1 MNRELETADGNRSQ
15 IPALRSL
22 ARSRVWISQQ
32 CCEPQ
37 NATSYAAWWRDARHW
52 AAALTRRKPER
63 TMHMAITSKGTSP
76 ALLVVAAN
84 LGKHRA
90 GGAHDQQD
98 AAHVLLDGRGCASP
112 TVLMGGLMYK
122 TIRGW
127 ILLLVACVLGIIW
140 LAWDSP
146 IVIPIAL
153 VGSLCLFRGVYD
165 LEKAK
170 SWPFN
175 RTWWTGKR
183 GAG

>member
-1 MNRELETADGNRSQ
+1 VSKSSRANCEKQSTVSSSKPCSTVPSLTNRLSSAFDHPLEPPPPHAPRGRTTRLLL
-15 IPALRSL
+15 LRVSSSVL
-22 ARSRVWISQQ
+22 
-32 CCEPQ
+32 PF
-37 NATSYAAWWRDARHW
+37 
-52 AAALTRRKPER
+52 
-63 TMHMAITSKGTSP
+63 
-76 ALLVVAAN
+76 VVAPD

-98 AAHVLLDGRGCASP
+98 AAHVLLDGGGCASP
-112 TVLMGGLMYK
+112 TVLMGGVMYK

-127 ILLLVACVLGIIW
+127 ILLLVAVVLGIIW
-140 LAWDSP
+140 FAWDSP
-146 IVIPIAL
+146 FVIPFAL

-165 LEKAK
+165 LEESK